1 MLVATM
7 LKIGTGKD
15 AHLYGCCW
23 NFHREENKESFF
35 DMSSQDRISIH
46 FLRPEYSLVIE
57 VPNRFQ
63 DMFAQDLEEVKGA
76 TSWTTQAFDLAREA
90 VDKIYPQPG
99 DLWRALIG

>member
-15 AHLYGCCW
+15 ARLYGCWW
-23 NFHREENKESFF
+23 NFHREDNKESFF
-35 DMSSQDRISIH
+35 DISSQDRISIH
-46 FLRPEYSLVIE
+46 FFTPEYSLVIE

-63 DMFAQDLEEVKGA
+63 DLFAQVLEEVKGP
-76 TSWTTQAFDLAREA
+76 TSWTTQLFDLAREA

-99 DLWRALIG
+99 DLWRAVKG